1 MNKKWFLLLASL
13 MLSALMVAGCGA
25 NDDPSPPVD
34 ENQDQEQAP
43 IEDDPLQ
50 DAENNRDDIGD
61 NNTNE
66 NNNDN
71 NIENDMEEP
80 VDETEENMKSDE
92 EMVEEHP
99 EGHGNNGNDEKNTN
113 PEKE

>member
-13 MLSALMVAGCGA
+13 MLSAFMVAGCGA

-43 IEDDPLQ
+43 IENDPLQ
-50 DAENNRDDIGD
+50 DAEDSRDDIGDNKTND

-66 NNNDN
+66 NNN
-71 NIENDMEEP
+71 ENDMENP
-80 VDETEENMKSDE
+80 VDETKDNMKSDE
-92 EMVEEHP
+92 ESVEEQ
-99 EGHGNNGNDEKNTN
+99 GNNGNDEKDPNSAQ
-113 PEKE
+113 E